1 MPVQRISASAPATGL
16 WTSPGSFLA
25 SAGAA
30 YNSSS
35 GVVMPLVSVEQL
47 ASRHLGIQFY
57 YAGMGTGFA
66 QTTPL
71 GFPTIP
77 AITTSGRVNVV
88 GGNLMLLAGSSC
100 P

>member
-1 MPVQRISASAPATGL
+1 
-16 WTSPGSFLA
+16 
-25 SAGAA
+25 
-30 YNSSS
+30 
-35 GVVMPLVSVEQL
+35 MPLVSVEQL

-71 GFPTIP
+71 ELPAIP
-77 AITTSGRVNVV
+77 AITTRGRANVV
-88 GGNLMLLAGSSC
+88 GGNLMLLAGSSG